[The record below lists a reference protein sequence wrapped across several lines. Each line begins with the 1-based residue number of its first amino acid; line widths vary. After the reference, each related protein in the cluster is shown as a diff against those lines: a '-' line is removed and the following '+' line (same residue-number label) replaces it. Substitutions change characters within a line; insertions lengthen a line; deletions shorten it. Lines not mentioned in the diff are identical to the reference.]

1 MFPRLLIVAL
11 LAVGT
16 ACAPLTDPVAD
27 ASAFV
32 TLAGDPDTAEELVIA
47 IPGALT
53 TVTVFLPLR
62 EWADHDTAVVA
73 WRFPGLD
80 GRPAED
86 RVRIGPAA
94 AAVAAFANAR
104 QPRAVRL
111 VGLSAGAAIALEAAR
126 DVRAERVDVALISP
140 ALPTPAVALAGAVAA
155 TDFAEAAARA
165 GTWENRALFAEYY
178 RTLLYGRR
186 HYRDPLRA
194 ADSARR
200 AAEVRDGLILPGEGR
215 ARSHAAGLIG
225 WTLDRPEEL
234 SHIRVAIFVGTE
246 EPLFPLPAVRRFAAR
261 LPQATLYAYPGQGHL
276 LFETVPGLFSDIR
289 RAFDRP

>member
-1 MFPRLLIVAL
+1 MISAL
-11 LAVGT
+11 LALA
-16 ACAPLTDPVAD
+16 ACGPPPDPA
-27 ASAFV
+27 AEARAFV
-32 TLAGDPDTAEELVIA
+32 LLAGDPDTAEELVVA
-47 IPGALT
+47 VPGALT
-53 TVTVFLPLR
+53 PVAVFSPLR
-62 EWADHDTAVVA
+62 DWADHDTAVVA

-104 QPRAVRL
+104 RPRAVRL

-140 ALPTPAVALAGAVAA
+140 ALPTPAVAVAGALAA
-155 TDFAEAAARA
+155 SDFADAAARA
-165 GTWENRALFAEYY
+165 GTWQSRALFAEYY

-186 HYRDPLRA
+186 HYRDPRRA

-234 SHIRVAIFVGTE
+234 SRVRVAIFVGTE

-276 LFETVPGLFSDIR
+276 LFETARDLFGDIR
-289 RAFDRP
+289 RALHRP